1 MHAASTSA
9 RRAPPPAS
17 VTVDEW
23 LAIPEKER
31 AELIH
36 GQIVYDAFPG
46 PKHGFTQGGVFTQ
59 LWPYNRRGGGSGGG
73 GARPGGWW
81 ISQEVDM
88 VIGGIGCR
96 PDVVGWRRDKHARVP
111 QPDERGVVTTVPDFI
126 CEVLSSSTARYDQ
139 GPKRDAYFH
148 AGVQHYWLV
157 DPTYETLTVLERAER
172 GYVIVLVAGPGEA
185 VRAVPF
191 DAVEIPVEELFLEE
205 EGGPAAPEAPPL

>member
-1 MHAASTSA
+1 MHAASPSA
-9 RRAPPPAS
+9 RRASLPAS
-17 VTVDEW
+17 ATVEEW

-36 GQIVYDAFPG
+36 GQLVYDAFPG
-46 PKHGFTQGGVFTQ
+46 PKHGFTQGGVFAQ
-59 LWPYNRRGGGSGGG
+59 LWPYNRRGSGSGGG

-88 VIGGIGCR
+88 VLGGIGCR

-148 AGVQHYWLV
+148 AGVHHYWLV
-157 DPTYETLTVLERAER
+157 DPTYETLTVLERADR
-172 GYVIVLVAGPGEA
+172 GYVIVLVAGPGEV

-191 DAVEIPVEELFLEE
+191 DEVEIAVEELFLEE
-205 EGGPAAPEAPPL
+205 EGGSPAPEAPTL